1 MQANKECSG
10 QCAEC
15 KCDNE
20 AMPFD
25 YIAQAHVTA
34 SDKFYG
40 ERVGFQNL
48 AAVLTDCIINL
59 RELDKI
65 KKSLFYGKG
74 DCADALSE
82 EQGDC
87 ADIPVYVGYD
97 YEAGRNIIHAV
108 IGVATES
115 GEMLEA
121 LHATL
126 FEGKSFDAVNMDEE
140 AGDVFW
146 YMALLAKACGFDFE
160 ASQRK
165 NIAKLRMRYGE
176 KFSEFD
182 ANNRNLKAER
192 SILEAKF

>member
-1 MQANKECSG
+1 MQ
-10 QCAEC
+10 
-15 KCDNE
+15 
-20 AMPFD
+20 PD
-25 YIAQAHVTA
+25 YIEQAHVTA

-40 ERVGFQNL
+40 ERVSFERFAEVLADTIKNL
-48 AAVLTDCIINL
+48 N
-59 RELDKI
+59 ELDKI

-74 DCADALSE
+74 APDDTAMR
-82 EQGDC
+82 GDLV
-87 ADIPVYVGYD
+87 DTPFSVGYD
-97 YEAGRNIIHAV
+97 FDAGRNIIHAI
-108 IGVATES
+108 IGVATEA

-121 LHATL
+121 LNATI

-140 AGDVFW
+140 AGDIFW

-160 ASQRK
+160 SCQNK

-192 SILEAKF
+192 SILEANFSAK